1 MTDYSITVG
10 YKAVLSFNIKAEN
23 EQEAKEKAK
32 EFFTK
37 NRFFKSSK
45 ITIEDDSYNIHGIL
59 NMVKTWNMI

>member
-1 MTDYSITVG
+1 MATFKGQITNQ
-10 YKAVLSFNIKAEN
+10 LLNEN

-45 ITIEDDSYNIHGIL
+45 ITIEDDSYNIHGVL
-59 NMVKTWNMI
+59 NMDETWNML